1 MSSQAPRK
9 VAILIDSLLGGGAE
23 RVAVDIARALDS
35 ERYAAHLIVTRNSG
49 PLEALVR
56 ESGLACTVLGRRR
69 GFSPRAFL
77 TARSIVKSGSLL
89 HAHKYPG
96 GMWGSLI
103 AWSSARP
110 LIVHEH
116 TFDGRPS
123 ASRRLGYRYL
133 ISRAAKRIICVA
145 PSVAASLADEGVPA
159 ALLEVIP
166 NGVPTDVA
174 IPRAE
179 ARAELGL
186 DPSRIVIGLIGR
198 LRPEKR
204 HELALEALAMLRQA
218 DHDVALCC
226 VGDGPR
232 RDELQRLASQLGVAS
247 HVVWAGERPNAGRLV
262 RAFDVAVLCSAYE
275 GMPLAALEVLVAGV
289 PLVATAVGS
298 LPLLLA
304 QGGGRLVP
312 SGDSRAL
319 ATALAAELALL
330 GRGERTAST
339 SAAAEQFGLPR
350 MIRDIQRVYDE
361 VLTEQ
366 R

>member
-1 MSSQAPRK
+1 VSSRAPRK

-35 ERYAAHLIVTRNSG
+35 ERYAAHLIVTRSSG
-49 PLEALVR
+49 PLEAVVR

-77 TARSIVKSGSLL
+77 AARSIVRNVSLL

-103 AWSSARP
+103 AWSARRP

-123 ASRRLGYRYL
+123 AARKLGYRFL

-145 PSVAASLADEGVPA
+145 PSIAASLVDEGVPA

-166 NGVPTDVA
+166 NGVPTDAA

-186 DPSRIVIGLIGR
+186 DSSRIVIGLIGR

-204 HELALEALAMLRQA
+204 HELAVEALAILREEG
-218 DHDVALCC
+218 HDVTLCC

-232 RDELQRLASQLGVAS
+232 LDELQRLATELGVAS

-304 QGGGRLVP
+304 EGGGRLVP

-319 ATALAAELALL
+319 ATSLAAELALL
-330 GRGERTAST
+330 GHEQRTASMH
-339 SAAAEQFGLPR
+339 AAAEQFGLPR

-361 VLTEQ
+361 VLID
-366 R
+366 RR